1 MTVERG
7 RITRVVQGG
16 RKAFVEV
23 PKLGL
28 GVEYGPCDV
37 AWAPEFTEPS
47 DNGETGSA
55 TTHDHPDGTAGDGT
69 TGNATAEHRHQMPP
83 LEAGMKVIVS
93 TVHDSPDDVVVLGI
107 IR

>member
-37 AWAPEFTEPS
+37 AWTPEFTEPS
-47 DNGETGSA
+47 DNGETGTS
-55 TTHDHPDGTAGDGT
+55 TSHNHGEGG
-69 TGNATAEHRHQMPP
+69 ATAEHRHQMPI